1 MSQNQTIRKIMTG
14 QTKGMLNAYIC
25 PDLHTVITKNVDDG
39 FIPERIACPVCKQ
52 ISTSLSYNVNQNFT
66 PTIEFFMPTL
76 AQQQSAELSMT
87 KEQVIS
93 HQAYL
98 KKRGLISREYKPNP

>member
-1 MSQNQTIRKIMTG
+1 
-14 QTKGMLNAYIC
+14 
-25 PDLHTVITKNVDDG
+25 
-39 FIPERIACPVCKQ
+39 
-52 ISTSLSYNVNQNFT
+52 
-66 PTIEFFMPTL
+66 MPTL